1 MKERLYWKNLAAA
14 GCFVGTVAEFGT
26 IIRQARKETCMLKI
40 FKYLKDF
47 KWSVLAIIALLIV
60 QAYCDLALPQYTA
73 DIVDVGIGQKG
84 IEGAVP
90 ERLRESTY
98 KSLAML
104 LTGEERERMA
114 SAYEQAED
122 GSYLFRGT
130 EEEKEALNEG
140 MGMAMLLVSMM
151 ESGEA
156 GAYGMPGTGAEAAL
170 ESGAEAGDTSAAPES
185 GVEAGGMSAVPE
197 GGVEAGGMSAV
208 PESVV
213 TLTDEQLLAIREQL
227 LQSLGESGE
236 TAVTQRAILFVQQEY
251 EALGMDLARV
261 QRNYLY
267 RTGGMM
273 LAYSVVMMA
282 TAILVGLLAA
292 RLGAKLGLN
301 LRERVFTKVVSFSHA
316 EMEQFSTASLIT
328 RSTNDIQQVQMV
340 VVMMLRMVVYAPII
354 GVGGVVKVL
363 RTRTGMG
370 WIIVVAVALIMALVA
385 VLMAVAMP
393 KFKKMQT
400 LVDRMNLVSR
410 EILTGVSVIRAFSRE
425 KFEEERFDR
434 ANKDLMQTQ
443 LFTNRVMNV
452 MMPVMMLIM
461 NGISIMIVWF
471 GAKGIDLGNL
481 MVGDMLA
488 FITYTMQIV
497 MSFLMLTMIS
507 VMLPRAGV
515 AAGRIEEVINT
526 RASVTDREEVQD
538 DRLKSAGGVV
548 AFEDVSFR
556 YPGADEDALEHLNF
570 IARPGETTAI
580 IGSTGCGK
588 STLLNLIPRFY
599 DVTAGRITIDGVDIR
614 EISQHRLRSLLGYVP
629 QKAVLFSG
637 DIASNLK
644 FGGGWKEG
652 VPEISDG
659 QMKEAAEIAQATEFI
674 ESKPDG
680 YHSEISQ
687 GGTNVSGGQK
697 QRLSIAR
704 AIAKAPKIFLFDD
717 SFSALDYKT
726 DVTLRK
732 ALREKTAEATVLIV
746 AQRIS
751 TILHADQ
758 IIVLD
763 EGRIAGMG
771 THSQLLQEC
780 EAYRE
785 IAKSQL
791 SEAEL
796 EGGAAV

>member
-1 MKERLYWKNLAAA
+1 
-14 GCFVGTVAEFGT
+14 
-26 IIRQARKETCMLKI
+26 MLKI
-40 FKYLKDF
+40 FKYLKES
-47 KWSVLAIIALLIV
+47 KWSVLAIIVLLVV

-84 IEGAVP
+84 IESAVP
-90 ERLRESTY
+90 ERMRESTY
-98 KSLAML
+98 DGLLML
-104 LTGEERERMA
+104 MTREEKERM
-114 SAYEQAED
+114 SAAYRQAED
-122 GSYLFRGT
+122 GSYVFCGD
-130 EEEKEALNEG
+130 KEMIERLDES
-140 MGMAMLLVSMM
+140 MGISILLLSMAEMGGSMPGYGAFGPGSDPA
-151 ESGEA
+151 ESGISAQETDGGSKSGTIPGQQDSGADGETNASAESSDA
-156 GAYGMPGTGAEAAL
+156 GVKGSNPADGALPGLSEGSENVRADAVGMELSDEQVSALREQVL
-170 ESGAEAGDTSAAPES
+170 ESLGDT
-185 GVEAGGMSAVPE
+185 
-197 GGVEAGGMSAV
+197 
-208 PESVV
+208 
-213 TLTDEQLLAIREQL
+213 
-227 LQSLGESGE
+227 GE
-236 TAVTQRAILFVQQEY
+236 TVVTQRAVLFLQEEY
-251 EALGMDLARV
+251 GKLGMDLGKI
-261 QRNYLY
+261 QRSYLY

-292 RLGAKLGLN
+292 RIGAKLGLN

-316 EMEQFSTASLIT
+316 EMEKFSTASLIT

-354 GVGGVVKVL
+354 GIGGVVKVL

-370 WIIVVAVALIMALVA
+370 WIIVVAVAAIMALVGI
-385 VLMAVAMP
+385 LMVVAMP
-393 KFKKMQT
+393 KFRKMQT
-400 LVDRMNLVSR
+400 LVDRLNLVSR
-410 EILTGVSVIRAFSRE
+410 EILTGVPVIRAFSRE
-425 KFEEERFDR
+425 KFEEKRFDK
-434 ANKDLMQTQ
+434 ANRDLMQTQ
-443 LFTNRVMNV
+443 LFTNRVMNI

-471 GAKGIDLGNL
+471 GAKGIDMGNL

-515 AAGRIEEVINT
+515 AAVRIQEVIGT
-526 RASVTDREEVQD
+526 EASVTDRENVLDEK
-538 DRLKSAGGVV
+538 LKDVRGVV
-548 AFEDVSFR
+548 AFHEVFFR
-556 YPGADEDALEHLNF
+556 YPGADEDALEDLTF
-570 IARPGETTAI
+570 TARPGETTAI

-599 DVTAGRITIDGVDIR
+599 DVTGGSITIDEVDIR
-614 EISQHRLRSLLGYVP
+614 DVSQIKLRSLLGYVP

-652 VPEISDG
+652 IPDISDSC
-659 QMKEAAEIAQATEFI
+659 MREAAAIAQATEFI
-674 ESKPDG
+674 ESKPEG
-680 YHSEISQ
+680 YQSEISQ

-704 AIAKAPKIFLFDD
+704 AIAKSPRIYLFDD

-726 DVTLRK
+726 DVTLRR
-732 ALREKTAEATVLIV
+732 ALREKTEDATVIIV

-771 THSQLLQEC
+771 THSQLLRDC

-785 IAKSQL
+785 IARSQL